1 MAMKIFFETGTPE
14 NFSLLRIFLK
24 IEGLEF
30 EMICWVKFVSNRF
43 LSLRIC
49 KQSYHGTQFLQ
60 NIPTKKPYIEK
71 IHSFFVYQIDS
82 FKTKWRNFISE
93 RGTTLPFLFFKRF
106 QFFRFGSSSN
116 VPPRHPFPTRDVH
129 DLGCLGC

>member
-1 MAMKIFFETGTPE
+1 MMAMKIFFETGTPE

-71 IHSFFVYQIDS
+71 IHSFLYI
-82 FKTKWRNFISE
+82 K
-93 RGTTLPFLFFKRF
+93 
-106 QFFRFGSSSN
+106 
-116 VPPRHPFPTRDVH
+116 
-129 DLGCLGC
+129 